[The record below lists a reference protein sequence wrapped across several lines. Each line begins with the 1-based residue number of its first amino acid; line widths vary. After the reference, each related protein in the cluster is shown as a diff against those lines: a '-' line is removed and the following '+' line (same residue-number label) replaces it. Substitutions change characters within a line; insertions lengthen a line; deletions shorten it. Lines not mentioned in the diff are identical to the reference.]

1 MEKGFI
7 HLKVVIVADEQATK
21 VAEPSKGSFDFP
33 TLAITPQPTAIVEGW
48 FGASSAVRAD
58 QQHAAFEQTLSQRIA
73 VVGAVSHDSQWTF
86 LWTASATP
94 GHRYLSQ
101 GAFGQSHFPR
111 AGRDQSASQR
121 NTLAVD
127 HHHPLRA
134 FAPLGFANSEAPF
147 LAGAKLPS
155 RKLSLQSN
163 LPRWSNSDRNA
174 RQILSHTPRC
184 SQSRNL
190 RQHVLAL
197 GYSLGRSRQRAPVLS
212 THKIPSST
220 RRFSAHGRPR
230 LRSLG
235 KSGSTRA
242 HCSSDKN
249 AFCIHSFSQ
258 NPLQSHQ
265 LQNHLRFWTYETA
278 SSINGAWPRNEPI
291 LLR

>member
-7 HLKVVIVADEQATK
+7 HLKVIIVADEQTTK

-48 FGASSAVRAD
+48 FGAPSAVRAD
-58 QQHAAFEQTLSQRIA
+58 QQHAAFEQTLPQRIA
-73 VVGAVSHDSQWTF
+73 VVGAVGHDSQRPF
-86 LWTASATP
+86 LWTASATT

-101 GAFGQSHFPR
+101 GVFGQSHFPR

-163 LPRWSNSDRNA
+163 LPRWSNSERKA

-212 THKIPSST
+212 THRIPSST
-220 RRFSAHGRPR
+220 RRFLRPR
-230 LRSLG
+230 PTTTAFLG
-235 KSGSTRA
+235 QKRFHTGPLLVRQECFLHSQFFTKSFAKYQYKITYGFGLM
-242 HCSSDKN
+242 K
-249 AFCIHSFSQ
+249 
-258 NPLQSHQ
+258 PLLS
-265 LQNHLRFWTYETA
+265 A
-278 SSINGAWPRNEPI
+278 
-291 LLR
+291 